1 MTFANLRMNP
11 DLAIETFARQSA
23 DDQLALLWY
32 VYTKIGESVTPAAPD
47 AASPEIV
54 EGLFNQVKQL
64 SHDQQLDEMRNLA
77 IKRST
82 TISREYGSLSANS
95 KLAFWY
101 RLAKGMDNGT
111 IVPMPSEYHLS
122 DETRDLL
129 AAVETMDF
137 EQQITFLRNSVNPM
151 GSEPRSG
158 AAI

>member
-11 DLAIETFARQSA
+11 DLAIETFVRQSV
-23 DDQLALLWY
+23 DDQLALLWCI
-32 VYTKIGESVTPAAPD
+32 YTKVGGSVTPAAPD

-77 IKRST
+77 IKRSS
-82 TISREYGSLSANS
+82 TISREYGALSANS

-122 DETRDLL
+122 DEARELL

-137 EQQITFLRNSVNPM
+137 EQQITFLRSSVNPM
-151 GSEPRSG
+151 GAEPRSG

>member
-64 SHDQQLDEMRNLA
+64 SHNQQLDEMRNLA

-122 DETRDLL
+122 DETRELL

-151 GSEPRSG
+151 GAEPRSG